1 MDFVESFFPLLVLVV
16 LVVALVA
23 AIVGWRRRE
32 GLESEAEAGIG
43 RVRRLYFY
51 FGTFVYMIV
60 AGTGAVLI
68 GSYVLDE
75 LFGPTAIDR
84 DVTQLALGVALA
96 LIWTPVWLWHRVR
109 VERLLKEE
117 PAERTSVIR
126 KVAVYLALGVTLGL
140 TVEASTEVLRWV
152 FGARSFGGYGVMALL
167 VWGGLWAMTWRDESL
182 EGQPTDDTRI
192 VRRLYLYITSGAT
205 LAMLAGGAS
214 IMLYVIFRE
223 AYEGVVSLPVLARGN
238 DTLWSDETRA
248 TLAVALTGGV
258 VWATHWLVFARRDA
272 HSDMRQFY
280 LYLAILAGVVTTLS
294 AAGVLLYGVLQ
305 WGIGTPEADS
315 AGMHFRF
322 VPAALAP
329 LLVGLVLW
337 GYHWAV
343 VREERAAVGELGAA
357 RRIYGYL
364 VTVLGLGALIGAV
377 IVLVST
383 VIGLAVTSARDELV
397 GPDWWRDRM
406 TLVLTLAL
414 VGGPLWAL
422 QWFPLQGRAVR
433 AGTEERQSLPRRI
446 FLYGIA
452 GAATLTFL
460 GSVSYLLF
468 VFLNAVL
475 EDKMSLT
482 LLRDAKWSIG
492 TLVAAG
498 LFAPYHWLVLQ
509 EDRKAAE
516 EAPPAARAA
525 PAKSVTLL
533 IAAEGLAFVPRLE
546 AALGTRVRVLD
557 RADPGTGV
565 PVLSDEDIERLKQ
578 RIAEAPGSQVLL
590 VADAAGVQVFSY
602 R

>member
-1 MDFVESFFPLLVLVV
+1 
-16 LVVALVA
+16 
-23 AIVGWRRRE
+23 
-32 GLESEAEAGIG
+32 
-43 RVRRLYFY
+43 
-51 FGTFVYMIV
+51 
-60 AGTGAVLI
+60 
-68 GSYVLDE
+68 
-75 LFGPTAIDR
+75 
-84 DVTQLALGVALA
+84 
-96 LIWTPVWLWHRVR
+96 
-109 VERLLKEE
+109 
-117 PAERTSVIR
+117 
-126 KVAVYLALGVTLGL
+126 
-140 TVEASTEVLRWV
+140 
-152 FGARSFGGYGVMALL
+152 
-167 VWGGLWAMTWRDESL
+167 
-182 EGQPTDDTRI
+182 
-192 VRRLYLYITSGAT
+192 VRRLYLYIASGAT
-205 LAMLAGGAS
+205 LAIIAGGAS
-214 IMLYVIFRE
+214 IVLYAVFRE
-223 AYEGVVSLPVLARGN
+223 AYEGIVTLPVLVRG
-238 DTLWSDETRA
+238 DETLWSDGTK
-248 TLAVALTGGV
+248 TNLAIALTGIV
-258 VWATHWLVFARRDA
+258 VWTTHWLVFGRRDA

-305 WGIGTPEADS
+305 WGIGTPDADS

-329 LLVGLVLW
+329 LLVGLLLW

-343 VREERAAVGELGAA
+343 VREERAAVGELGTA
-357 RRIYGYL
+357 RRVYGYL

-383 VIGLAVTSARDELV
+383 VIGLAVTSARDSLV

-433 AGTEERQSLPRRI
+433 AGAEERQSLPRRI
-446 FLYGIA
+446 FLYA
-452 GAATLTFL
+452 VAAAATLTFL

-468 VFLNAVL
+468 VFLNALL

-516 EAPPAARAA
+516 EAPPAARPA

-533 IAAEGLAFVPRLE
+533 IASDGRAYAAQLE
-546 AALGTRVRVLD
+546 AVLGARVRVLD
-557 RADPGTGV
+557 RADPGIGV

-590 VADAAGVQVFSY
+590 VADASGVQVYSY